1 MRYKTMKKSGEKIS
15 AITVGTWAIGGK
27 NSMGGGYGEIDDQ
40 DSIEAIKAMI
50 DGGVNLIDT
59 APIYGEGH
67 SEEVVGKA
75 IEGIR
80 DKVLIATKYGSYIEN
95 GKGVHCSRPDSVLRE
110 FDASLKRLNTDYVD
124 MYLMHWPDDLGTPI
138 EDTMACVNKL
148 KEQGAVRMLGLCNV
162 DIDYIAQAS
171 EYADIDIV
179 KSNIALTELRAPF
192 DGVIGLRNVSE
203 GAYASPSVVVA
214 KLTKIKP
221 LKIDLSVP
229 ERYASQIKP
238 GTRLTFT
245 VEGYN
250 ETFHAEVYATE
261 SKIDPNTHYFSVR
274 AHYPNTRGRLLP
286 GRFVSVKIRMHD
298 IPDAIAIPTEAIVP
312 EMGVDKVY
320 LYKGGKARAVTVR
333 TGLRTDSSIQII
345 AGLNVGDTII
355 TSGTLQLRTDLPVK
369 LDTVE

>member
-80 DKVLIATKYGSYIEN
+80 DKVLIATKYGSYIED
-95 GKGVHCSRPDSVLRE
+95 GRGVHCSRPDSVLRE

-148 KEQGAVRMLGLCNV
+148 KEQAEP
-162 DIDYIAQAS
+162 IY
-171 EYADIDIV
+171 E
-179 KSNIALTELRAPF
+179 EL
-192 DGVIGLRNVSE
+192 
-203 GAYASPSVVVA
+203 
-214 KLTKIKP
+214 
-221 LKIDLSVP
+221 
-229 ERYASQIKP
+229 
-238 GTRLTFT
+238 
-245 VEGYN
+245 
-250 ETFHAEVYATE
+250 
-261 SKIDPNTHYFSVR
+261 SKYFS
-274 AHYPNTRGRLLP
+274 
-286 GRFVSVKIRMHD
+286 
-298 IPDAIAIPTEAIVP
+298 
-312 EMGVDKVY
+312 
-320 LYKGGKARAVTVR
+320 
-333 TGLRTDSSIQII
+333 TDY
-345 AGLNVGDTII
+345 D
-355 TSGTLQLRTDLPVK
+355 TSGSIGKRYRRQDEIGTPFCVCVDFDTAEDHCVTIRDRDTMEQIRLPLSDVREYINSK
-369 LDTVE
+369 LEF